1 MSFGIGIGDVFLVSK
16 FAWSIYKSCK
26 DSGEDF
32 KRLSSKVASLH
43 VVLKETEDY
52 LGEYTDLDTSRRY
65 RLKLLTDGCDAALK
79 DLQKLLDSYESLG
92 TQAQRTWD
100 RMRFRLEDLADV
112 RLRLIGQA
120 TLLTAFNSTLINS
133 STSRIEKRL
142 NKFISEVRAGYR
154 EGSVVTT
161 SDVVESIESPDV
173 WHQLRRE
180 LEDVGIS
187 PAVMEENHQCISNW
201 MKAALSQGLANELPP
216 PDDPDM
222 SPTTSTLGS
231 DGSFGSST
239 SSTTIVENDFN
250 FETELHRKQSEK
262 AVEEIVSPTIRKKLD
277 PSRMIQKLFQKD
289 TAIVQAASDGDL
301 NKVAKLIS
309 IGCDVNARD
318 RWGWSALSMAAY
330 GNHLAIAR
338 LLLDHGAR
346 MDNVDVDGDIPR
358 QLAVNRG
365 HPDMV
370 ILFDEVCAERDLQAR
385 EQDTE
390 QPRRIPTW
398 T

>member
-16 FAWSIYKSCK
+16 FAWTIYKSCK
-26 DSGEDF
+26 DSGDDF
-32 KRLSSKVASLH
+32 KRLSNEVASLH

-52 LGEYTDLDTSRRY
+52 LNEFSDLDTSRRY
-65 RLKLLTDGCDAALK
+65 RLRILTDGCNGALK
-79 DLQKLLDSYESLG
+79 DLERLLNSYESLG

-100 RMRFRLEDLADV
+100 RMRFGLEDLADV
-112 RLRLIGQA
+112 RSRLVSQA

-133 STSRIEKRL
+133 STTRIEKRL

-154 EGSVVTT
+154 EGSVVST
-161 SDVVESIESPDV
+161 SDVAESIESPDV

-187 PAVMEENHQCISNW
+187 PVVMEENHQYISNW

-216 PDDPDM
+216 GDPDTP
-222 SPTTSTLGS
+222 STTHGS
-231 DGSFGSST
+231 GSEGSSN
-239 SSTTIVENDFN
+239 SSSMATIVVNDLE
-250 FETELHRKQSEK
+250 FEAELQRKQVVKPVDIGFPS
-262 AVEEIVSPTIRKKLD
+262 VRKKMD
-277 PSRMIQKLFQKD
+277 PSRLIQKLFQKD
-289 TAIVQAASDGDL
+289 TAIILAASDGDL
-301 NKVAKLIS
+301 NKVIKLIGL
-309 IGCDVNARD
+309 GCNVNARD

-330 GNHLAIAR
+330 GNHLAMAR
-338 LLLDHGAR
+338 VLLDHCAK

-365 HPDMV
+365 HSDMV
-370 ILFDEVCAERDLQAR
+370 ILLDEVCAERDLQAR

-390 QPRRIPTW
+390 RPRRIATW